1 MELYNPSQ
9 HTNPRFQSPAKVF
22 AKLKSK
28 VIKEALC
35 TKEGF
40 STGKDPLCNVR
51 EKHEAAFNSPG
62 KKAANTWKTTDLKEG
77 RRFGSYRN
85 EAQALTLSPISSPQ
99 KTFDYTGSAISSK
112 PLEETSSGT
121 ETIREYTQGNGAF
134 LESAAVPNPLSVVN
148 RDQTDNVTP
157 HIRESDGFHVSGR
170 TPGKIRPIENYEK
183 SVFNTKCAPVINLVS
198 PANVLSPMRKRLRK
212 RKWEQQEFKVSGTTE
227 ESCVGISPPQ
237 ERETSAFIEDYTH
250 NNALRRDLAHVRGF
264 SVDPSEKH
272 HEPMFSPPRS
282 QINKRCTVIMERCP
296 TMSPAKMF
304 ALMKEREGKR
314 AQQDVHDCSRRD
326 LVGRGNP
333 HQSRDTSV
341 STAHSV
347 GEMGD
352 VASRRAPE
360 KVCPAHQSRADS
372 VDSSSDTD
380 RSEDARNLAA
390 PPQPILLEDPLVLN
404 SPQISI
410 PKTRQAVF
418 KRNPWPKQK
427 KFPVENVIY
436 LKKWFLRKNQKGLFV
451 DGIHRE
457 DNIPWN
463 SNIIVERVS
472 SSVLK
477 TVSGRVYIL
486 VGKMKKDLASDF
498 PKWLLK
504 KFVSGF
510 PVNWKALYERFLLE
524 SKESEI
530 FFCFSS
536 GAETVKERRRI
547 TEKTNPE
554 ASSINQKSFITPKS
568 HPPTCSSSSTKVSRS
583 GRVIKPPLAYWKGG
597 RVILD
602 AQMNVTIHEC
612 YDVSKSEVSTLVSPR
627 MSQKSIRVFLP
638 CSEGRK
644 QSESATKEGASA
656 PVRMVKALRKRETA
670 KLNPEQKPTHFITSA
685 VEMLSSPEQW
695 CDGITRSSQ
704 RHTRSTR
711 RGSYVDAAPQKQS
724 EPGRSSA
731 QRSKQETRD
740 TSRPS
745 TRASGRKRTAT
756 NPTESPPVNDQ
767 TTAHLSSGDEL
778 FRKKERRDK
787 SVRRKKGGKVQNKS
801 QPDHKPSPNQSSESS
816 QEGWKAQRKRAVV
829 TRNCAEAQ
837 TNHKERKSTETSPPA
852 KPLLKLKQSNKRD
865 QANKGNTV
873 TPREQ
878 DGDDWTEA
886 ELLKLQEA
894 VSYFPKHIIGYWDK
908 VARVVG
914 SRSAEEC
921 HNQHTSQGAS
931 QTPAKKAKSRRKEK
945 AEEPKLPVAERPVIS
960 ARAGTLKRKQQV
972 RQFLETLPREDV
984 DDAFSSTYMQ
994 NKRCEIPSLCP
1005 SDDHDFQL
1013 SDLEPETPKSSCF
1026 PEVKTPQCLHITPG
1040 MMGSPNANDDDKY
1053 VYQLQKRMKK
1063 NQFQV
1068 CKNSSSSKRFTPTPS
1083 VKRTMRRGI
1092 NTENDTFVV
1101 WEMFPGNDG
1110 APSDSEEEEDFYF
1123 SDD

>member
-1 MELYNPSQ
+1 MASYNLLQ
-9 HTNPRFQSPAKVF
+9 HTNPRFESPAKVF

-35 TKEGF
+35 ANEGF
-40 STGKDPLCNVR
+40 FTGKDPLCNVI
-51 EKHEAAFNSPG
+51 EKAGFKSPG
-62 KKAANTWKTTDLKEG
+62 KKAASTWTTTDLNEN
-77 RRFGSYRN
+77 RRFDSYLY
-85 EAQALTLSPISSPQ
+85 EAQALTLSPISSPE
-99 KTFDYTGSAISSK
+99 KTLDHTCSVISK
-112 PLEETSSGT
+112 PLEETYSGT
-121 ETIREYTQGNGAF
+121 KTIREYTRRNGAVF
-134 LESAAVPNPLSVVN
+134 ESTAVSHPLSVVN
-148 RDQTDNVTP
+148 SDQIDNGTP
-157 HIRESDGFHVSGR
+157 HIRESDGFHLSGR
-170 TPGKIRPIENYEK
+170 TPVKIHPLENYGK
-183 SVFNTKCAPVINLVS
+183 SVFDTKCAPLTDHMS

-212 RKWEQQEFKVSGTTE
+212 RKWEQQKFSKVSGTTE
-227 ESCVGISPPQ
+227 ESYVGISPPQ

-250 NNALRRDLAHVRGF
+250 TKTLSRDLAHVTGS

-282 QINKRCTVIMERCP
+282 QVIQRCAVIMERCP

-314 AQQDVHDCSRRD
+314 EQQDVHNSSRRD
-326 LVGRGNP
+326 LFGPGNP

-352 VASRRAPE
+352 VALRRAPE
-360 KVCPAHQSRADS
+360 TVYPIHQCRA
-372 VDSSSDTD
+372 VYSSPDTD
-380 RSEDARNLAA
+380 RSEDALNPSV
-390 PPQPILLEDPLVLN
+390 PPQPILLEDPLLLN

-410 PKTRQAVF
+410 PKRREAVF

-463 SNIIVERVS
+463 SNIIVDRVS
-472 SSVLK
+472 NTVLK
-477 TVSGRVYIL
+477 TVSGRVYVL

-510 PVNWKALYERFLLE
+510 PPNWKALYERHLLE
-524 SKESEI
+524 SKDR
-530 FFCFSS
+530 
-536 GAETVKERRRI
+536 AETGNEMRRI
-547 TEKTNPE
+547 TGKANTE
-554 ASSINQKSFITPKS
+554 ASSINQKSFKTPKS
-568 HPPTCSSSSTKVSRS
+568 HPPTCSSSTTVSRS
-583 GRVIKPPLAYWKGG
+583 GRVIKPPLEYWKGG

-612 YDVSKSEVSTLVSPR
+612 YDASKSEVSTLVSPR
-627 MSQKSIRVFLP
+627 VSQKSIRVFLP
-638 CSEGRK
+638 CGEGRK
-644 QSESATKEGASA
+644 QRESATEEGASV
-656 PVRMVKALRKRETA
+656 PVRMVKALRKRETV
-670 KLNPEQKPTHFITSA
+670 KVNPEQKPTHFITSA

-695 CDGITRSSQ
+695 CGGRITRSSQ
-704 RHTRSTR
+704 RRTRPATE

-724 EPGRSSA
+724 LPEK
-731 QRSKQETRD
+731 SKQETRD

-745 TRASGRKRTAT
+745 TRASGRKRTNA

-767 TTAHLSSGDEL
+767 TTGDEL
-778 FRKKERRDK
+778 SRKIERRDK
-787 SVRRKKGGKVQNKS
+787 SVRRKKGRKVQKKS
-801 QPDHKPSPNQSSESS
+801 PPDHEPSSNQSPVSS
-816 QEGWKAQRKRAVV
+816 QEGWKALRKRAVV
-829 TRNCAEAQ
+829 NRKCGGAQ
-837 TNHKERKSTETSPPA
+837 TKHKERNSTETSPPA

-873 TPREQ
+873 IPREQ
-878 DGDDWTEA
+878 DGDEWTEA
-886 ELLKLQEA
+886 ELLKLREA
-894 VSYFPKHIIGYWDK
+894 VTYFPKHITGYWAK
-908 VARVVG
+908 VARMVG
-914 SRSAEEC
+914 TRSAEEC

-945 AEEPKLPVAERPVIS
+945 VEDPKLPVTERPVIS

-984 DDAFSSTYMQ
+984 DDAFSSAYMQ
-994 NKRCEIPSLCP
+994 NKRCEIPSLCQ

-1013 SDLEPETPKSSCF
+1013 SDLEPETPTSSCF

-1040 MMGSPNANDDDKY
+1040 MMGSPNANNDDKY

-1063 NQFQV
+1063 NQFNV
-1068 CKNSSSSKRFTPTPS
+1068 CKNSPSSKRFTPTPS
-1083 VKRTMRRGI
+1083 VKRTMRRGG
-1092 NTENDTFVV
+1092 NTESDTFVV